1 MKKKTVIISAGP
13 IPGRLDSVKF
23 ITNRFKGG
31 LSFMIAK
38 KLFLSD
44 FDVTIIKW
52 KFTTITPTPYGDI
65 NVVNIDDVYDYMEYM
80 TTHEYDAYIL
90 AGAVANLI
98 PVNPWDGK
106 FPSHNYKVG
115 EEFNIKFTI
124 APRIIDE
131 IKKKYPRSTLIGY
144 KLFDGTEEELIN
156 AGWETL
162 TNSKSN
168 VVFCNTPETAKSEK
182 IMLLPDGSIHKM
194 TFNEH
199 IKKIKEIL
207 NLEWYSTSLSGD
219 KSELVNYENETGNL
233 SKLLEKIKVSR
244 EPYEFGTVAHKLKD
258 GNIITTTRG
267 KREDGFCKIHNI
279 DHHKNKVYATHKAT
293 LNVPFLDLLFSNFNN
308 KKIILHGHKQ
318 LEDVETI
325 PYIFDGTKHYFNVI
339 DYIVN
344 NKLEE
349 FNIENHGYYKLFS
362 SFNDAEEWLEYD
374 TNSN

>member
-31 LSFMIAK
+31 LSFKIAK

-52 KFTTITPTPYGDI
+52 KFTTITPAPYGDI
-65 NVVNIDDVYDYMEYM
+65 NVVDIDDVYDYMEYM
-80 TTHEYDAYIL
+80 TTHQYDAYIL

-115 EEFNIKFTI
+115 EEFDIKFTI

-144 KLFDGTEEELIN
+144 KLFDGSEEELIN

-162 TNSKSN
+162 INSKSN
-168 VVFCNTPETAKSEK
+168 VVFCNTPKTAKSEK

-194 TFNEH
+194 SFDEH
-199 IKKIKEIL
+199 IKKIKDII
-207 NLEWYSTSLSGD
+207 NLDWYSTSLFGAGVEILNY
-219 KSELVNYENETGNL
+219 KSETDSL
-233 SKLLEKIKVSR
+233 SRLLDKVKVSR
-244 EPYEFGTVAHKLKD
+244 EPYEFGTVACKTID
-258 GNIITTTRG
+258 GAIITTTRG
-267 KREDGFCKIHNI
+267 KREDVFCKIYSVNHS
-279 DHHKNKVYATHKAT
+279 KRKVYATSKAT
-293 LNVPFLDLLFSNFNN
+293 LNAPFLDLLFSKFSD
-308 KKIILHGHKQ
+308 KQIILHGHKQ
-318 LEDVETI
+318 LENIETI
-325 PYIFDGTKHYFNVI
+325 PYIFDGTKQYFKVL
-339 DYIVN
+339 DYITN
-344 NKLEE
+344 NNLSE

-362 SFNDAEEWLEYD
+362 SFEDAEKWVKYD
-374 TNSN
+374 TDNN